1 MNVVSKLRRWCGTSD
16 RYVRVFV
23 MSVVLSLITV
33 PLWVGIFI
41 RDIPDAPFVVL
52 VIIGLFLGL
61 CFAFMGAVALYITGY
76 AVYKSVSILSGVV
89 KLMASNY
96 VNIVHRRSK

>member
-1 MNVVSKLRRWCGTSD
+1 MSVVSKLRRWCRNSD

-23 MSVVLSLITV
+23 MSVVLSLTTV

-52 VIIGLFLGL
+52 VIIGIFLGL
-61 CFAFMGAVALYITGY
+61 CFAFMGAVSLYMTGY
-76 AVYKSVSILSGVV
+76 AVYKSVSVV
-89 KLMASNY
+89 SVVVRSVASTYANT
-96 VNIVHRRSK
+96 VHRRPK